1 MNMIL
6 LIVYIERNYENNVLA
21 FDLNNISFLKQ
32 WAWSCI
38 YQCNQS
44 KSHTHCLCNGLE
56 LQNIVFS

>member
-44 KSHTHCLCNGLE
+44 KSHTHC
-56 LQNIVFS
+56 VTV